1 MHPRHRIHSRC
12 ATHFGVALAGLA
24 IVMGLLLPTLG
35 VAQGSPIPLAD
46 ASVKRAMEQMQALQ
60 AWTLDQQVSICEVAA
75 PPFKEQRRA
84 EEFRRRL
91 IGFGYANTR
100 IDSEGNV
107 IAELGRGQGS
117 SPTVMIAGHLDTVFP
132 EETNVKTTRSGD
144 RVLGPGIGDDC
155 RGLAVVLTLAR
166 VLKESRVEPAGRV
179 YLVGNVGEEGPGNLR
194 GVRHLLTKEFA
205 GKVDFFISVDGAGG
219 GSIVSRAVG
228 SHRYTVS
235 FEGPGG
241 HSYGAFGMANPMH
254 AMGRAIARIADLQVS
269 TRPRVTYNVG
279 IVRGGTSVNTIT
291 PLAQMDVDMRSEDA
305 AALKDIDTRI
315 RAAIDAGAAEERA
328 RWPGSRAGIT
338 VKYDT
343 IGIRP
348 TGGQSDE
355 APIVKTAWAAVEAV
369 GWIPS
374 TQASSTDAN
383 LPISIGLPGITING
397 GGRSF
402 GAHGTE
408 EYYQETPDSYRG
420 PQLALLIVAALA
432 GVAK

>member
-1 MHPRHRIHSRC
+1 MHRIPASHSPRR
-12 ATHFGVALAGLA
+12 ATFRRLCGSLA
-24 IVMGLLLPTLG
+24 IALLPLA
-35 VAQGSPIPLAD
+35 VAAQDAKLPLDDPAI
-46 ASVKRAMEQMQALQ
+46 VRAMEQMRTLQ
-60 AWTLDQQVSICEVAA
+60 AWTLDQQVSICEVPA
-75 PPFKEQRRA
+75 PPFKEDRRA
-84 EEFRRRL
+84 EEFRKRL
-91 IGFGYANTR
+91 VGFGYDNTR
-100 IDSEGNV
+100 IDTEGNV
-107 IAELGRGQGS
+107 IAEIGRGQG
-117 SPTVMIAGHLDTVFP
+117 PTVMIAGHLDTVFP
-132 EETNVKTTRSGD
+132 EETDVRTTRIGD
-144 RVLGPGIGDDC
+144 RVNGPGIGDDC

-166 VLKESRVEPAGRV
+166 VLNESRVEPAGRV

-194 GVRHLLTKEFA
+194 GVRHLLTKEFP
-205 GKVDFFISVDGAGG
+205 GRIDFFISVDGAGL
-219 GSIVSRAVG
+219 GSITSRAVG

-254 AMGRAIARIADLQVS
+254 AMGRAIAKIADLQVS

-305 AALKDIDTRI
+305 AALADIDKRI
-315 RAAIDAGAAEERA
+315 RAAIEAGAAEERA
-328 RWPGSRAGIT
+328 RWPNSRAGIT

-348 TGGQSDE
+348 TGGQSDD
-355 APIVKTAWAAVEAV
+355 APIVRTAWAAVEAI

-374 TQASSTDAN
+374 TNASSTDAN
-383 LPISIGLPGITING
+383 LPISLGIPAITING
-397 GGRSF
+397 GGRST

-408 EYYQETPDSYRG
+408 ESYQELPDSYKG

-432 GVAK
+432 GIAR